1 LYDVYVDPRPNL
13 SKKVSIVIL
22 ERYIIRNSI
31 GPFFFSM
38 SVITFLFIMDFI
50 LRYIELFLNK
60 GVAFFVVLQTFI
72 LSLGHMF
79 ALIIPMA
86 VLPATLMTFG
96 SLASENE
103 ITAMRA
109 NGVSLYRMVLPG
121 IFVAVI
127 LTVGMM
133 LYNNHVLPET
143 NHRLLNL
150 LIDINKKKPTVEI
163 RENVF
168 ISGFQDHTIYVR
180 HKNDK
185 TGELREVQIFRYS
198 SPGALPTT
206 ILAKTG
212 KLTYVEEQ
220 NVLRFEL
227 ENGEIHEM
235 PQGNDPSTYRKTEFK
250 HYVIN
255 INDVDRSLQ
264 RSERT
269 YRGDRE
275 MSVKAMREAIAGIR
289 GDIAGVE
296 VKMAELA
303 SSQSRTVFTLLDPA
317 VRDTLYRRAPVAG
330 QLPDSATAKPRPR
343 LTVTSADRPAGGPTS
358 QAAVTF
364 RALESQR
371 EIKTSYLRQIDRY
384 RVEIHKKYSIPFACI
399 IFVLIGS
406 PLAVRV
412 GRSGMNMAIGLSILV
427 FLVYY
432 ICLIGGE
439 KLADRQFVSPMVAMW
454 LPNVIFG
461 IAAVFFIRL
470 ASAEYNIAH
479 WRPHGPG
486 KSSGGS

>member
-1 LYDVYVDPRPNL
+1 M
-13 SKKVSIVIL
+13 IL

-50 LRYIELFLNK
+50 LRYIELFLTK

-96 SLASENE
+96 SLAAENE

-109 NGVSLYRMVLPG
+109 NGVSLYRMIVPGVVL
-121 IFVAVI
+121 ASL
-127 LTVGMM
+127 LTVGMIV
-133 LYNNHVLPET
+133 YNNHVLPET

-180 HKNDK
+180 HKDDK
-185 TGELREVQIFRYS
+185 TGELREVQIFRYAR
-198 SPGALPTT
+198 PGALPTT
-206 ILAKTG
+206 ITAKKG
-212 KLTYVEEQ
+212 RLTYLDQQ

-227 ENGEIHEM
+227 EDGEIHEM
-235 PQGNDPSTYRKTEFK
+235 PQGNDPSTYRRTDFK

-255 INDVDRSLQ
+255 IEDVDRSLQ

-275 MSVKAMREAIAGIR
+275 MSVKMMREKVADIR
-289 GDIAGVE
+289 KDIADVDA
-296 VKMAELA
+296 KMAELA
-303 SSQSRTVFTLLDPA
+303 SAQSNAVFALLDA
-317 VRDTLYRRAPVAG
+317 GVRDSVRRHDLGMTTSGTETSPETPG
-330 QLPDSATAKPRPR
+330 PR
-343 LTVTSADRPAGGPTS
+343 LSPGSAGRPTWATS
-358 QAAVTF
+358 QAAVTHK
-364 RALESQR
+364 ALQSQR
-371 EIKTSYLRQIDRY
+371 EIKISYFRQIDRY
-384 RVEIHKKYSIPFACI
+384 RVEIHKKYSIPFACV

-406 PLAVRV
+406 PLAVRL
-412 GRSGMNMAIGLSILV
+412 GRSGMNTAIGLSILV

-439 KLADRQFVSPMVAMW
+439 KLADRQFVSPTLAMW
-454 LPNVIFG
+454 VPNVIFG
-461 IAAVFFIRL
+461 AASVLLIRGV
-470 ASAEYNIAH
+470 SSEQGVIQ
-479 WRPHGPG
+479 WRRFVPAKLFGQ
-486 KSSGGS
+486 KS

>member
-1 LYDVYVDPRPNL
+1 
-13 SKKVSIVIL
+13 
-22 ERYIIRNSI
+22 
-31 GPFFFSM
+31 
-38 SVITFLFIMDFI
+38 MDFI
-50 LRYIELFLNK
+50 LRYIELFLEK

-109 NGVSLYRMVLPG
+109 NGVSLYRMIIPGVLL
-121 IFVAVI
+121 ATL
-127 LTVGMM
+127 LTVGMI

-150 LIDINKKKPTVEI
+150 LIDINKKKPTIEI

-168 ISGFQDHTIYVR
+168 ITGFQNHTIYVR
-180 HKNDK
+180 HKDDK
-185 TGELREVQIFRYS
+185 TGELREVQIFRYA

-206 ILAKTG
+206 ITAEKG
-212 KLTYVEEQ
+212 KLTYLDGQ

-235 PQGNDPSTYRKTEFK
+235 PQGNDPSTYRRTEFK
-250 HYVIN
+250 QYVIN
-255 INDVDRSLQ
+255 IDDIDRSLQ

-275 MSVKAMREAIAGIR
+275 MSVRMMREAITGIR
-289 GDIAGVE
+289 NDIADVDA
-296 VKMAELA
+296 KMAELA
-303 SSQSRTVFTLLDPA
+303 STQSRAVFGLLNAEQRDSVLGHGQGEDDPVSMSQPA
-317 VRDTLYRRAPVAG
+317 
-330 QLPDSATAKPRPR
+330 PR
-343 LTVTSADRPAGGPTS
+343 LTLASTGRPAWSTS
-358 QAAVTF
+358 QAAVTYK
-364 RALESQR
+364 ALESQH
-371 EIKTSYLRQIDRY
+371 EIKNSYVRQIDRY

-461 IAAVFFIRL
+461 AGSILLIRM
-470 ASAEYNIAH
+470 ASAEH
-479 WRPHGPG
+479 SWVRWRPGIPG
-486 KSSGGS
+486 KRPGHRP